1 MFGNNKLRQE
11 IGELNARL
19 QRMESAHEAERAGW
33 DAEKQALL
41 AEMAQAGGKDDVY
54 RKLFENLLMFAGTI
68 GESQKSLAKLA
79 VEMKAQ
85 TADSTRSFGLT
96 ETNVGAVNKIAGNL
110 QVMSQKTRDIAT
122 SVEALSNRVGEI
134 DGIVRLIKEI
144 ADQTNL
150 LALNAAIEA
159 ARAGEQ
165 GRGFAVVA
173 DEVRKLAERTTN
185 ATSEISNLVL
195 SIQQETATA
204 RSQIEISPQQSAE
217 FDQDANVA
225 SGSMQE
231 LHVVS
236 EKLSH
241 VITASALRTFV
252 EVVKVDHIIF
262 KAEIYKVFMGLSEK
276 NASDFSSHTACR
288 LGKWY
293 YEGDGKSLFAGYS
306 GYREIETPHK
316 AVHTSGMVA
325 VERFRA
331 GDVMDGLAYV
341 TEMERASSQVLNEL
355 EKLASSG
362 ESGVELF

>member
-1 MFGNNKLRQE
+1 MFGNSNLRRE
-11 IGELNARL
+11 IDELRSRL
-19 QRMESAHEAERAGW
+19 QQMEVERDAERSAWG
-33 DAEKQALL
+33 AEKAALTAQLQQDSGKEL
-41 AEMAQAGGKDDVY
+41 AYK
-54 RKLFENLLMFAGTI
+54 RLFQNLALFAGTI
-68 GESQKSLAKLA
+68 AESQKSLAKLS
-79 VEMKAQ
+79 VEMKEQ
-85 TADSTRSFGLT
+85 KGESNKTFGLT

-122 SVEALSNRVGEI
+122 SVEALSKRVGEI
-134 DGIVRLIKEI
+134 DGIVKLIKEI

-195 SIQQETATA
+195 SIQHETASA

-217 FDQDANVA
+217 FDHDAQLA
-225 SGSMQE
+225 TTSMGE
-231 LHVVS
+231 LHLVS
-236 EKLSH
+236 EKLQS

-252 EVVKVDHIIF
+252 EVAKVDHLIY

-276 NASDFSSHTACR
+276 AASDFSSHTACR

-293 YEGDGKSLFAGYS
+293 YEGDGKTLFAGYS
-306 GYREIETPHK
+306 GYREIEAPHK
-316 AVHTSGMVA
+316 VVHASGMAA

-331 GDVMDGLAYV
+331 GNILEGLEYV
-341 TEMERASSQVLNEL
+341 TAMENASSQVLQEL
-355 EKLASSG
+355 ERLASSG